1 MSNKFL
7 TLPKLILITLKTG
20 KTKTRYVAI
29 LTLIFGLILIGCN
42 KESDIIGLNIQ
53 PPSDLLNAHFFDST
67 NIVTYSVLDDS
78 LRTDK
83 LSQNVIGFLNN
94 TEIGNTQAG
103 VAFHL
108 FPSSRNVKFGEN
120 ASLDSA
126 FLIIAIRAFMGDTLA
141 PVNFGLYEII
151 DPIFADSNYYPNSS
165 VNYLK
170 NNLISGSSNFT
181 IKPTTVTIENNVAIT
196 PHIKIPLNKSW
207 VENKIMAKSN
217 QPELYDNESF
227 VQYLKGLYLIAQ
239 SATKG
244 GYVTSVDLKAS
255 MSGLVLH
262 YKNDEKDSL
271 TYTFVVGDKA
281 ARFSTFNH
289 FDFTHASSHFKQQVL
304 MNDTNLGSEKVYLKA
319 LAGTNVRIHFPNIRE
334 TFKNQRVIINKA
346 ELVLSPYDNVSGN
359 YFVPSKITLSKV
371 KSDGGY
377 QFLPDDAIFEGEQ
390 YFGGEFNTTNQE
402 YRFRITKYIQN
413 LIQNN
418 EPDYGLSLFIT
429 GRAVRGNSVVLTGNN
444 PTNPSVGSKR
454 MRLEITY
461 SLLN

>member
-1 MSNKFL
+1 M
-7 TLPKLILITLKTG
+7 KTG
-20 KTKTRYVAI
+20 KTKTRYIAT
-29 LTLIFGLILIGCN
+29 LTLIFGLLIIGCN
-42 KESDIIGLNIQ
+42 KESDIIGLGIQ
-53 PPSDLLNAHFFDST
+53 PPSDLLNASFFDST
-67 NIVTYSVLDDS
+67 SIVTYSVIDDS

-94 TEIGNTQAG
+94 NETGNTQAG

-120 ASLDSA
+120 AILDSA
-126 FLIIAIRAFMGDTLA
+126 FLIISIRAHMGDTLA
-141 PVNFGLYEII
+141 PVNFGLYEINDAI
-151 DPIFADSNYYPNSS
+151 YADSNYYPNSN
-165 VNYLK
+165 VNFIHK
-170 NNLISGSSNFT
+170 NLISGNSNFT
-181 IKPTTVTIENNVAIT
+181 IKPTTVTIENNVAIM
-196 PHIKIPLNKSW
+196 PHIKIPISKSW
-207 VENKIMAKSN
+207 IENKIMAKSN
-217 QPELYDNESF
+217 QPELFDNESF
-227 VQYLKGLYLIAQ
+227 VQYLKGLYLVAQ
-239 SATKG
+239 SASKG
-244 GYVTSVDLKAS
+244 GFVTSIDLKAS

-289 FDFTHASSHFKQQVL
+289 FDFIHASSHFKQQVL
-304 MNDTNLGSEKVYLKA
+304 MNDTNSGAEKIYLKA
-319 LAGTNVRIHFPNIRE
+319 LGGTNVRIQFPNIKE
-334 TFKNQRVIINKA
+334 TFKNQRIIINKA
-346 ELVLSPYDNVSGN
+346 ELVLTPYNRVYGS

-390 YFGGEFNTTNQE
+390 YFGGEFNTSTQE

-413 LIQNN
+413 LIQND
-418 EPDYGLSLFIT
+418 EADYGLSLFIT
-429 GRAVRGNSVVLTGNN
+429 GRGVRGNSVVLTGNN
-444 PTNPSVGSKR
+444 PTNPAVASKR